1 MEKTVLRLVTTG
13 SVDDGKSTL
22 IGRLLYET
30 RSVPEDQYEAVA
42 KYSKKRGK
50 EEVDLS
56 FLLDG
61 LEAER
66 EQGITID
73 VAYRYFE
80 TEKRKF
86 IVADTPGHEQYTRN
100 MVTGASNS
108 ELALIL
114 VDAKNGV
121 TVQSRR
127 HAFLVS
133 LLGLSHLVV
142 VVNKMDLVDYSEE
155 RYKEIVEEYE
165 TFCSQLDIPDV
176 IYVPVSALKGDNVVR
191 PGDHTPW
198 YQGPSVLQILETVHV
213 GTSRSIDFRFPVQG
227 VLRQDRI
234 FRGYTG
240 QIVSGSIQKGEEVVL
255 FPSLKESRVKQILT
269 YDGEMETAV
278 HPQSIVLTLEDPIDV
293 GRGDMIVRKHNRP
306 AVTNRFDA
314 MLCWMD
320 AQKPL
325 VKNKGYLLKHT
336 SQKVNAF
343 VRNIYYKV
351 DVNTLHRDKSNEMQ
365 LNDIGKVLVETSRNL
380 FADTYLNNKNTGSFI
395 LVDPDTTDTVA
406 AGMIKSFN
414 VEGPRKLDRE
424 TLWLTGLPCSGKTT
438 IANKLEEE
446 LTYAGYRVLTLD
458 GDDVRAGLNSDLGFD
473 DLDRKENLRRIAH
486 ICQMLNNKGIIV
498 IASFVSPTEE
508 LRRVVKEV
516 VERLKIIFIDCSLEI
531 CIRRDTKGMYKKAL
545 AGEMKGF
552 TGIQEPYE
560 PPRAPYLTI
569 NTENTSPEDCI
580 KRILDQLLK

>member
-1 MEKTVLRLVTTG
+1 MEKTVLRFVTTG

-30 RSVPEDQYEAVA
+30 RCILDDQYEAIA

-108 ELALIL
+108 DLALIL
-114 VDAKNGV
+114 IDAKNGV

-127 HAFLVS
+127 HGFLVS

-155 RYKEIVEEYE
+155 RYREIVEEYE
-165 TFCSQLDIPDV
+165 SFCSRLDIPSV
-176 IYVPVSALKGDNVVR
+176 IYVPVSALKGDNVAQ
-191 PGDHTPW
+191 PGPGTPW
-198 YQGPSVLQILETVHV
+198 YQGPSVLEILETIHIGASHSV
-213 GTSRSIDFRFPVQG
+213 DFRFPVQG
-227 VLRQDRI
+227 VLRQGQF
-234 FRGYTG
+234 FRGYSG
-240 QIVSGSIQKGEEVVL
+240 QIVSGSIQKGEEVVV
-255 FPSLKESRVKQILT
+255 FPSLKESKVKQILT
-269 YDGEMETAV
+269 YDGELETAV
-278 HPQSIVLTLEDPIDV
+278 HPQSIAMTLEDNIDIS
-293 GRGDMIVRKHNRP
+293 RGDMIVRKHNRP
-306 AVTNRFDA
+306 AITNRFDA

-336 SQKVNAF
+336 SQIVNAF
-343 VRNIYYKV
+343 VQNIYYKI
-351 DVNTLHRDKSNEMQ
+351 DVNSLHREKSNEMK
-365 LNDIGKVLVETSRNL
+365 LNDIGKVLIETSRNI
-380 FADTYLNNKNTGSFI
+380 FADTYLNNKNTGAFI
-395 LVDPDTTDTVA
+395 LIDPDTADTVA

-414 VEGPRKLDRE
+414 VEAPQKLDRE

-438 IANKLEEE
+438 IAAKLEEE
-446 LTYAGYRVLTLD
+446 LTFSGYRVLTLD
-458 GDDVRAGLNSDLGFD
+458 GDDVRAGLNADLGFD
-473 DLDRKENLRRIAH
+473 DRDRKENLRRIAQ
-486 ICQMLNNKGIIV
+486 ICQMLNNKGIVV

-508 LRRVVKEV
+508 LREVVKEIV
-516 VERLKIIFIDCSLEI
+516 ARLKIVFVDCSLET
-531 CIRRDTKGMYKKAL
+531 CIQRDVKGMYKKAL
-545 AGEMKGF
+545 TGEMKHF
-552 TGIQEPYE
+552 TGIQDPYE
-560 PPRAPYLTI
+560 PPCSPYLI
-569 NTENTSPEDCI
+569 VDSEKNSLEACI
-580 KRILDQLLK
+580 QQILEKLLK